1 MHENERHAEEKEKGS
16 KGVGGSDPSPEN
28 GYDELLPAAIEVVL
42 EVGQASVSM
51 LQRRLKLGYG
61 RAARLVDQ
69 MEEKGVVGPFEG
81 SKPRQL
87 LITKEQWQEMRYR
100 QGMDGPVPEPVP
112 DELPYEGDAVPQERD
127 VPPFDMD
134 E

>member
-1 MHENERHAEEKEKGS
+1 
-16 KGVGGSDPSPEN
+16 
-28 GYDELLPAAIEVVL
+28 VVL